1 MVTTF
6 RVLLSRQ
13 NSYDVEDMY
22 SELIEEIKKSLS
34 CFGLDNFHELLLK
47 VAESEELVAE
57 FNERMLTIL
66 LK

>member
-1 MVTTF
+1 
-6 RVLLSRQ
+6 
-13 NSYDVEDMY
+13 MY